1 MISCRGQARTA
12 RTTETF
18 ARSTEFHAV
27 TDAGPFQPPLST
39 VSLSLLYISIL
50 IRRCEIIESP
60 YPAWTLSLQTR
71 DSRINLS
78 HSPSAAADKWSRV
91 QQVFMKMKLF
101 RVAEKEGKKSA
112 RRESRNSREDV
123 LRMFLTWKSRLSLH
137 FQSLISLMNSPS
149 SLLFSFTVLVLRLL
163 RALLSVAS
171 NERGKSPKINI
182 T

>member
-1 MISCRGQARTA
+1 MQAHSSPLCR
-12 RTTETF
+12 
-18 ARSTEFHAV
+18 
-27 TDAGPFQPPLST
+27 LC
-39 VSLSLLYISIL
+39 LSLLYISIL

-101 RVAEKEGKKSA
+101 RVAEKKEKKGA

-137 FQSLISLMNSPS
+137 FQSTISLVNSPS
-149 SLLFSFTVLVLRLL
+149 SLLFPSQCSSYGSS
-163 RALLSVAS
+163 ALLSVPAMS
-171 NERGKSPKINI
+171 EANRQKSTLHKWVN
-182 T
+182 